1 MSPAQPKTRAHRWF
15 LMLIWT
21 VGFTAAAGAME
32 ARPLPDYRAR
42 LLGSDRE
49 VSFADFLGQAILINT
64 WATWC
69 PPCREEMPDFEA
81 IHQRYRDQGLVVVG
95 VNIDEGQADESVA
108 RYVQGMGIDFAI
120 WRDPNNRFSK
130 RFRSL
135 GVPET
140 FLVDR
145 NGMIIR
151 HWQGPMDPNAS
162 GNLEVIQTALGIA
175 AVPGATGA
183 TVAPE
188 ATPKRGKRLAEQ
200 RGCLTCHS
208 TDGSPGVG
216 PTWKGLT
223 VGEVMLADGRRIAR
237 DRAYLKRAIADPDCE
252 IVAGYA
258 TGVMAGAMPGKPLSA
273 TEVEALV
280 LFIESLSK

>member
-1 MSPAQPKTRAHRWF
+1 MQPSCLSRCGVFVF
-15 LMLIWT
+15 LLT
-21 VGFTAAAGAME
+21 AGFAAAVPEME
-32 ARPLPDYRAR
+32 PRPLPDYRAR

-49 VSFADFLGQAILINT
+49 VDIAGLRGQAILINT

-69 PPCREEMPDFEA
+69 PPCREEMPDFET
-81 IHQRYRDQGLVVVG
+81 IHQRYRDQGLAVVG
-95 VNIDEGQADESVA
+95 VNIDEGQADEAVA
-108 RYVQGMGIDFAI
+108 NYVQGMGLSFAI
-120 WRDPNNRFSK
+120 WRDPQNRFSK

-140 FLVDR
+140 FLA
-145 NGMIIR
+145 NQSGMIIR
-151 HWQGPMDPNAS
+151 HWQGPMDPNAP

-175 AVPGATGA
+175 VLPGAAQKTAA
-183 TVAPE
+183 TE
-188 ATPKRGKRLAEQ
+188 ASPKRGKRLAEQ

-208 TDGSPGVG
+208 TDGSPGAG

-223 VGEVMLADGRRIAR
+223 GSEVLLADGRRITR
-237 DRAYLKRAIADPDCE
+237 DRAYLARAIVEPDRE

-258 TGVMAGAMPGKPLSA
+258 PGVMAGAMPGKPLSA

-280 LFIESLSK
+280 LFLESISK